1 MDSSIKKMRSLKDI
15 LLFFF
20 LLSFSNLNGQNI
32 ISGKIISLDSKNPI
46 KDVEI
51 FEKSFG
57 KLAQTNSKGF
67 FEFTTT
73 KNKLSLIFFAYN
85 YNVYEQSI
93 SINGDTIIN
102 TELLP
107 LSKELMEV
115 EITQRKQK
123 IFEIK
128 RLNDIEGTSIY
139 AGKKNEVILVN
150 QSMANLASNNA
161 RQIYSQISGLNIY
174 QNDDA
179 GLQLNIGGRGL
190 DPNRTAN
197 FNTRQNGYD
206 ISADVLGYP
215 ESYYAPA
222 SEGLE
227 EIQIVRGAASLQY
240 GTQFGGLV
248 NFIMKKPNLERSAEI
263 ISRNTF
269 GSNKLYT
276 NYTSLSGRVNKFS
289 YISFINYKKGDGFRP
304 NSKFESSNI
313 YTHIG
318 YEFNSKIKLSTEITF
333 LDYLAQQA
341 GGLSDVMFNQNP
353 LQSNRERN
361 WFKVGWLL
369 YNFQVF
375 YTPSKNNSLSLNLFG
390 LKANRYALGFRTN
403 RVSQI
408 DSFEERDL
416 IKSNFNNFGFEA
428 KYLKKYLLN
437 NHQSA
442 FLIGTKF
449 YKADNYSEQGPGSDN
464 IEPDF
469 NFDRLNYPHYN
480 NQSNYRYP
488 NLNIA
493 LFGENIF
500 KINQYLSI
508 TPGFR
513 LEHIKTESIGFYK
526 KINLDAADNVILDST
541 IYNNN
546 NNNRAFVLLG
556 TGISYKKG
564 IEIYGNIS
572 QNYRSVT
579 FADIS
584 IINPAFVISP
594 DIQDEKG
601 FTIDLGLRGDFKKIF
616 SYDISVFNLFYNNR
630 IGFVQKE
637 FDDGSVKSERGNVGD
652 ALIYGL
658 ETLVDININKL
669 ISNDENNIFTF
680 YINTSFINSEYI
692 DSDKNGIIGN
702 RVEFIPIINL
712 KSGVRLGYKNILTNL
727 QLTVLSDQFTDA
739 SNAVES
745 NLSGVI
751 GKIPS
756 YEVLDLSASYK
767 YKKLKFEFGIN
778 NILDNKYFTRRA
790 TGYPGPG
797 IIPSPNRNIYTT
809 IEIRL

>member
-1 MDSSIKKMRSLKDI
+1 MRFFKNI
-15 LLFFF
+15 LLISF
-20 LLSFSNLNGQNI
+20 LLSFNFLSGQNI
-32 ISGKIISLDSKNPI
+32 ISGKIISSESKQAI
-46 KDVEI
+46 KGVEI
-51 FEKSFG
+51 FEKNIG
-57 KLAQTNSKGF
+57 KIAQTNSEGF
-67 FEFTTT
+67 YEFST
-73 KNKLSLIFFAYN
+73 KKNNISLIFFAYN
-85 YNVYEQSI
+85 YNVYEQKLNF
-93 SINGDTIIN
+93 NGDTIIN
-102 TELLP
+102 KELLP
-107 LSKELMEV
+107 LSKQLMEV

-161 RQIYSQISGLNIY
+161 RQIYSQVSGLNIY

-227 EIQIVRGAASLQY
+227 EIQIIRGAASLQY

-248 NFIMKKPNLERSAEI
+248 NFIMKKPNLEKNTEI
-263 ISRNTF
+263 ISRNTI
-269 GSNKLYT
+269 GSNQLYT

-289 YISFINYKKGDGFRP
+289 YISFINYKRGNGFRP

-318 YEFNSKIKLSTEITF
+318 YELNSKLKLSTEITF

-341 GGLSDVMFNQNP
+341 GGLSDMMFNQNS

-416 IKSNFNNFGFEA
+416 IKSDFNNFGFEA

-449 YKADNYSEQGPGSDN
+449 YKADNYSEQGPGSDS

-469 NFDRLNYPHYN
+469 NFDISNYPNYN

-500 KINQYLSI
+500 KINNSLSI
-508 TPGFR
+508 TPGIRF
-513 LEHIKTESIGFYK
+513 EHIKTESIGFYK
-526 KINLDAADNVILDST
+526 KINLDGADNVILDST

-546 NNNRAFVLLG
+546 NNERKFVLFG
-556 TGISYKKG
+556 TGLSYKKDV
-564 IEIYGNIS
+564 EIYGNIS

-584 IINPAFVISP
+584 IINPAFVINP
-594 DIQDEKG
+594 NIKDEKG
-601 FTIDLGLRGDFKKIF
+601 FTIDLGIRGDFKNIF
-616 SYDISVFNLFYNNR
+616 SYDISGFNLFYNDR

-637 FDDGSVKSERGNVGD
+637 FEDGSVKSERGNVGD
-652 ALIYGL
+652 AKIYGL
-658 ETLVDININKL
+658 ETLIDININKL
-669 ISNDENNIFTF
+669 ISEGDNNIFTF
-680 YINTSFINSEYI
+680 YINTSFINSEYV

-702 RVEFIPIINL
+702 RVEFIPKINL
-712 KSGVRLGYKNILTNL
+712 KSGIRLGYKNILTNL
-727 QLTVLSDQFTDA
+727 QFTFLSEQFTDA

-751 GKIPS
+751 GQVPA
-756 YEVLDLSASYK
+756 YNVLDLSASYK

-778 NILDNKYFTRRA
+778 NMLDNKYFTRRA

>member
-1 MDSSIKKMRSLKDI
+1 MRFFKNI
-15 LLFFF
+15 LLISF
-20 LLSFSNLNGQNI
+20 LLSFNFLSGQNI
-32 ISGKIISLDSKNPI
+32 ISGKIISSESKQAI
-46 KDVEI
+46 KGVEI
-51 FEKSFG
+51 FEKNIG
-57 KLAQTNSKGF
+57 KIAQTNSEGF
-67 FEFTTT
+67 YEFST
-73 KNKLSLIFFAYN
+73 KKNNISLIFFAYN
-85 YNVYEQSI
+85 YNVYEQKLNF
-93 SINGDTIIN
+93 NGDTIIN
-102 TELLP
+102 KELLP
-107 LSKELMEV
+107 LSKQLMEV

-161 RQIYSQISGLNIY
+161 RQIYSQVSGLNIY

-227 EIQIVRGAASLQY
+227 EIQIIRGAASLQY

-248 NFIMKKPNLERSAEI
+248 NFIMKKPNLEKNTEI
-263 ISRNTF
+263 ISRNTI
-269 GSNKLYT
+269 GSNQLYT

-289 YISFINYKKGDGFRP
+289 YISFINYKRGNGFRP

-318 YEFNSKIKLSTEITF
+318 YELNSKLKLSTEITF

-341 GGLSDVMFNQNP
+341 GGLSDKMFNQNS

-416 IKSNFNNFGFEA
+416 IKSDFNNFGFEA

-449 YKADNYSEQGPGSDN
+449 YKADNYSEQGPGSDS

-469 NFDRLNYPHYN
+469 NFDISNYPNYN

-500 KINQYLSI
+500 KINNSLSI
-508 TPGFR
+508 TPGIRF
-513 LEHIKTESIGFYK
+513 EHIKTESIGFYK
-526 KINLDAADNVILDST
+526 KINLDGADNVILDST

-546 NNNRAFVLLG
+546 NNERKFVLFG
-556 TGISYKKG
+556 TGLSYKKDV
-564 IEIYGNIS
+564 EIYGNIS

-584 IINPAFVISP
+584 IINPAFVINP
-594 DIQDEKG
+594 NIKDEKG
-601 FTIDLGLRGDFKKIF
+601 FTIDLGIRGDFKNIF
-616 SYDISVFNLFYNNR
+616 SYDISGFNLFYNDR

-637 FDDGSVKSERGNVGD
+637 FEDGSVKSERGNVGD
-652 ALIYGL
+652 AKIYGL
-658 ETLVDININKL
+658 ETLIDININKL
-669 ISNDENNIFTF
+669 ISEVDNNIFTF
-680 YINTSFINSEYI
+680 YINTSFINSEYV

-702 RVEFIPIINL
+702 RVEFIPKINL
-712 KSGVRLGYKNILTNL
+712 KSGIRLGYKNILTNL
-727 QLTVLSDQFTDA
+727 QFTFLSEQFTDA

-751 GKIPS
+751 GQVPA
-756 YEVLDLSASYK
+756 YNVLDLSASYK

-778 NILDNKYFTRRA
+778 NMLDNKYFTRRA

>member
-1 MDSSIKKMRSLKDI
+1 MRFFKNI
-15 LLFFF
+15 LLISFI
-20 LLSFSNLNGQNI
+20 LSFNFLSSQNI
-32 ISGKIISLDSKNPI
+32 ISGKIISSESKQAI
-46 KDVEI
+46 KGVEI
-51 FEKSFG
+51 FEKNIG
-57 KLAQTNSKGF
+57 KIAQTNSEGF
-67 FEFTTT
+67 YEFST
-73 KNKLSLIFFAYN
+73 KKNNISLIFFAYN
-85 YNVYEQSI
+85 YNVYEQKLNF
-93 SINGDTIIN
+93 NGDTIIN
-102 TELLP
+102 KALLP
-107 LSKELMEV
+107 LSKQLIEV

-161 RQIYSQISGLNIY
+161 RQIYSQVSGLNIY

-227 EIQIVRGAASLQY
+227 EIQIIRGAASLQY

-248 NFIMKKPNLERSAEI
+248 NFIMKKPNLEKNTEI
-263 ISRNTF
+263 ISRNTI
-269 GSNKLYT
+269 GSNQLYT

-289 YISFINYKKGDGFRP
+289 YISFINYKRGNGFRP

-318 YEFNSKIKLSTEITF
+318 YEPNSKLKLSTEITF

-341 GGLSDVMFNQNP
+341 GGLSDMMFNQNS

-416 IKSNFNNFGFEA
+416 IKSDFNNFGFEA

-449 YKADNYSEQGPGSDN
+449 YKADNYSEQGPGSDS

-469 NFDRLNYPHYN
+469 NFDISNYPNYN

-500 KINQYLSI
+500 KINNSLSI
-508 TPGFR
+508 TPGIRF
-513 LEHIKTESIGFYK
+513 EHIKTESIGFYK
-526 KINLDAADNVILDST
+526 KINLDGADNVILDST

-546 NNNRAFVLLG
+546 NNERKFVLFG
-556 TGISYKKG
+556 TGLSYKKDV
-564 IEIYGNIS
+564 EIYGNIS

-584 IINPAFVISP
+584 IINPAFVINP
-594 DIQDEKG
+594 NIKDEKG
-601 FTIDLGLRGDFKKIF
+601 FTIDLGIRGDFKNIF
-616 SYDISVFNLFYNNR
+616 SYDISGFNLFYNDR

-637 FDDGSVKSERGNVGD
+637 FEDGSVKSERGNVGD
-652 ALIYGL
+652 AKIYGL
-658 ETLVDININKL
+658 ETLIDININKL
-669 ISNDENNIFTF
+669 ISEVDNNIFTF

-702 RVEFIPIINL
+702 RVEFIPKINL
-712 KSGVRLGYKNILTNL
+712 KSGIRLGYKNILTNL
-727 QLTVLSDQFTDA
+727 QFTVLSDQFTDA

-751 GKIPS
+751 GLIPS
-756 YEVLDLSASYK
+756 YNVLDLSASYK

-778 NILDNKYFTRRA
+778 NMLNNKYFTRRA

>member
-1 MDSSIKKMRSLKDI
+1 MRFFKNI
-15 LLFFF
+15 LLISF
-20 LLSFSNLNGQNI
+20 LLSFNFLSGQNI
-32 ISGKIISLDSKNPI
+32 ISGKIISSESKQAI
-46 KDVEI
+46 KGVEI
-51 FEKSFG
+51 FEKNIG
-57 KLAQTNSKGF
+57 KIAQTNSEGF
-67 FEFTTT
+67 YEFST
-73 KNKLSLIFFAYN
+73 KKNNISLIFFAYN
-85 YNVYEQSI
+85 YNVYEQKLNF
-93 SINGDTIIN
+93 NGDTIIN
-102 TELLP
+102 KELLP
-107 LSKELMEV
+107 LSKQLMEV

-161 RQIYSQISGLNIY
+161 RQIYSQVSGLNIY

-190 DPNRTAN
+190 DPHRTAN

-227 EIQIVRGAASLQY
+227 EIQIIRGAASLQY

-248 NFIMKKPNLERSAEI
+248 NFIMKKPNLEKNTEI
-263 ISRNTF
+263 ISRNTI
-269 GSNKLYT
+269 GSNQLYT

-289 YISFINYKKGDGFRP
+289 YISFINYKRGNGFRP

-318 YEFNSKIKLSTEITF
+318 YEPNSKLKLSTEITF

-341 GGLSDVMFNQNP
+341 GGLSDMMFNQNS

-416 IKSNFNNFGFEA
+416 IKSDFNNFGFEA

-449 YKADNYSEQGPGSDN
+449 YKADNYSEQGPGSDS

-469 NFDRLNYPHYN
+469 NFDISNYPNYN

-500 KINQYLSI
+500 KINNSLSI
-508 TPGFR
+508 TPGIRF
-513 LEHIKTESIGFYK
+513 EHIKTESIGFYK
-526 KINLDAADNVILDST
+526 KINLDGADNVILDST

-546 NNNRAFVLLG
+546 NNERKFVLFG
-556 TGISYKKG
+556 TGLSYKKDV
-564 IEIYGNIS
+564 EIYGNIS

-584 IINPAFVISP
+584 IINPAFVINP
-594 DIQDEKG
+594 NIKDEKG
-601 FTIDLGLRGDFKKIF
+601 FTIDLGIRGDFKNIF
-616 SYDISVFNLFYNNR
+616 SYDISGFNLFYNDR

-637 FDDGSVKSERGNVGD
+637 FEDGSVKSERGNVGD
-652 ALIYGL
+652 AKIYGL
-658 ETLVDININKL
+658 ETLIDININKL
-669 ISNDENNIFTF
+669 ISEVDNNIFTF
-680 YINTSFINSEYI
+680 YINTSFINSEYV

-702 RVEFIPIINL
+702 RVEFIPKINL
-712 KSGVRLGYKNILTNL
+712 KSGIRLGYKNILTNL
-727 QLTVLSDQFTDA
+727 QFTVLSDQFTDA

-751 GKIPS
+751 GQVPA
-756 YEVLDLSASYK
+756 YNVLDLSASYK

-778 NILDNKYFTRRA
+778 NMLDNKYFTRRA

>member
-1 MDSSIKKMRSLKDI
+1 MRFFKNI
-15 LLFFF
+15 LLISFI
-20 LLSFSNLNGQNI
+20 LSFSFLSSQNI
-32 ISGKIISLDSKNPI
+32 ISGKIISSESKQAI
-46 KDVEI
+46 KGVEI
-51 FEKSFG
+51 FEKNIG
-57 KLAQTNSKGF
+57 KIAQTNSEGF
-67 FEFTTT
+67 YEFST
-73 KNKLSLIFFAYN
+73 KKNNISLIFFAYN
-85 YNVYEQSI
+85 YNVYEQKLNF
-93 SINGDTIIN
+93 NGDTIIN
-102 TELLP
+102 KELLP
-107 LSKELMEV
+107 LSKQLMEV

-161 RQIYSQISGLNIY
+161 RQIYSQVSGLNIY

-227 EIQIVRGAASLQY
+227 EIQIIRGAASLQY

-248 NFIMKKPNLERSAEI
+248 NFIMKKPNLEKNTEI
-263 ISRNTF
+263 ISRNTI
-269 GSNKLYT
+269 GSNLLYT

-289 YISFINYKKGDGFRP
+289 YISFINYKRGNGFRP

-318 YEFNSKIKLSTEITF
+318 YELNSKLKLSTEITF

-341 GGLSDVMFNQNP
+341 GGLSDMMFNQNS

-416 IKSNFNNFGFEA
+416 IKSDFNNFGFEA

-449 YKADNYSEQGPGSDN
+449 YKADNYSEQGPGSDS

-469 NFDRLNYPHYN
+469 NFDISNYPNYN

-500 KINQYLSI
+500 KINNSISI
-508 TPGFR
+508 TPGIRF
-513 LEHIKTESIGFYK
+513 EHIKTESIGFYK
-526 KINLDAADNVILDST
+526 KINLDGADNVILDST

-546 NNNRAFVLLG
+546 NNERKFVLFG
-556 TGISYKKG
+556 TGLSYKKDV
-564 IEIYGNIS
+564 EIYGNIS

-584 IINPAFVISP
+584 IINPAFVINP
-594 DIQDEKG
+594 NIKDEKG
-601 FTIDLGLRGDFKKIF
+601 FTIDLGIRGDFKNIF
-616 SYDISVFNLFYNNR
+616 SYDISGFNLFYNDR

-637 FDDGSVKSERGNVGD
+637 FEDGSVKSERGNVGD
-652 ALIYGL
+652 AKIYGL
-658 ETLVDININKL
+658 ETLIDININKL
-669 ISNDENNIFTF
+669 ISEVDNNIFTF
-680 YINTSFINSEYI
+680 YINTSFINSEYV

-702 RVEFIPIINL
+702 RVEFIPKINL
-712 KSGVRLGYKNILTNL
+712 KSGIRLGYKNILTNL
-727 QLTVLSDQFTDA
+727 QFTFLSDQFTDA
-739 SNAVES
+739 SNALES

-751 GKIPS
+751 GLIPS
-756 YEVLDLSASYK
+756 YNVLDLSASYK

-778 NILDNKYFTRRA
+778 NMLDNKYFTRRA

>member
-1 MDSSIKKMRSLKDI
+1 MRFFKNI
-15 LLFFF
+15 LLISF
-20 LLSFSNLNGQNI
+20 LLSFNFLSGQNI
-32 ISGKIISLDSKNPI
+32 ISGKIISSESKQAI
-46 KDVEI
+46 KGVEI
-51 FEKSFG
+51 FEKNIG
-57 KLAQTNSKGF
+57 KIAQTNSEGF
-67 FEFTTT
+67 YEFST
-73 KNKLSLIFFAYN
+73 KKNNISLIFFAYN
-85 YNVYEQSI
+85 YNVYEQKL
-93 SINGDTIIN
+93 NFNADTIIN
-102 TELLP
+102 KELLP
-107 LSKELMEV
+107 LSKQLMEV

-161 RQIYSQISGLNIY
+161 RQIYSQVSGLNIY

-227 EIQIVRGAASLQY
+227 EIQIIRGAASLQY

-248 NFIMKKPNLERSAEI
+248 NFIMKKPNLEKNTEI
-263 ISRNTF
+263 ISRNTI
-269 GSNKLYT
+269 GSNQLYT

-289 YISFINYKKGDGFRP
+289 YISFINYKRGNGFRP

-318 YEFNSKIKLSTEITF
+318 YEPNSKLKLSTEITF

-341 GGLSDVMFNQNP
+341 GGLSDMMFNQNS

-416 IKSNFNNFGFEA
+416 IKSDFNNFGFEA

-449 YKADNYSEQGPGSDN
+449 YKADNYSEQGPGSDS

-469 NFDRLNYPHYN
+469 NFDISNYPNYN

-500 KINQYLSI
+500 KINNSLSI
-508 TPGFR
+508 TPGIRF
-513 LEHIKTESIGFYK
+513 EHIKTESIGFYK
-526 KINLDAADNVILDST
+526 KINLDGADNVILDST

-546 NNNRAFVLLG
+546 NNERKFVLFG
-556 TGISYKKG
+556 TGLSYKKD

-584 IINPAFVISP
+584 IINPAFVINP
-594 DIQDEKG
+594 NIKDEKG
-601 FTIDLGLRGDFKKIF
+601 FTIDLGIRGDFKNIF
-616 SYDISVFNLFYNNR
+616 SYDISGFNLFYNDR

-637 FDDGSVKSERGNVGD
+637 FEDGSVKSERGNVGD
-652 ALIYGL
+652 AKIYGL
-658 ETLVDININKL
+658 ETLIDININKL
-669 ISNDENNIFTF
+669 ISEGDNNIFTF
-680 YINTSFINSEYI
+680 YINTSFINSEYV

-702 RVEFIPIINL
+702 RVEFIPKINL
-712 KSGVRLGYKNILTNL
+712 KSGIRLGYKNILTNL
-727 QLTVLSDQFTDA
+727 QFTFLSDQFTDA

-751 GKIPS
+751 GQVPA
-756 YEVLDLSASYK
+756 YNVLDLSASYK

-778 NILDNKYFTRRA
+778 NMLDKKYFTRRA

>member
-1 MDSSIKKMRSLKDI
+1 MRFFKNI
-15 LLFFF
+15 LLISF
-20 LLSFSNLNGQNI
+20 LLSFNFLSGQNI
-32 ISGKIISLDSKNPI
+32 ISGKIISSESKQAI
-46 KDVEI
+46 KGVEI
-51 FEKSFG
+51 FEKNIG
-57 KLAQTNSKGF
+57 KIAQTNSEGF
-67 FEFTTT
+67 YEFST
-73 KNKLSLIFFAYN
+73 KKNNISLIFFAYN
-85 YNVYEQSI
+85 YNVYEQKLNFS
-93 SINGDTIIN
+93 GDTIIN
-102 TELLP
+102 KELLP
-107 LSKELMEV
+107 LSKQLMEV

-161 RQIYSQISGLNIY
+161 RQIYSQVSGLNIY

-227 EIQIVRGAASLQY
+227 EIQIIRGAASLQY

-248 NFIMKKPNLERSAEI
+248 NFIMKKPNLEKNTEI
-263 ISRNTF
+263 ISRNTI
-269 GSNKLYT
+269 GSNQLYT

-289 YISFINYKKGDGFRP
+289 YISFINYKRGNGFRP

-318 YEFNSKIKLSTEITF
+318 YELNSKLKLSTEITF
-333 LDYLAQQA
+333 LDYLSQQA
-341 GGLSDVMFNQNP
+341 GGLSDMMFNQNS

-416 IKSNFNNFGFEA
+416 IKSDFNNFGFEA

-449 YKADNYSEQGPGSDN
+449 YKADNYSEQGPGSDS

-469 NFDRLNYPHYN
+469 NFDISNYPNYN

-500 KINQYLSI
+500 KINNSLSI
-508 TPGFR
+508 TPGIRF
-513 LEHIKTESIGFYK
+513 EHIKTESIGFYK
-526 KINLDAADNVILDST
+526 KINLDGADNVILDST

-546 NNNRAFVLLG
+546 NNERKFVLVG
-556 TGISYKKG
+556 TGLSYKKDV
-564 IEIYGNIS
+564 EIYGNIS

-584 IINPAFVISP
+584 IINPAFVINP
-594 DIQDEKG
+594 NIKDEKG
-601 FTIDLGLRGDFKKIF
+601 FTIDLGIRGNFKNIF
-616 SYDISVFNLFYNNR
+616 SYDISGFNLFYNDR

-637 FDDGSVKSERGNVGD
+637 FEDGSVKSERGNVGD
-652 ALIYGL
+652 AKIYGL
-658 ETLVDININKL
+658 ETLIDININKL
-669 ISNDENNIFTF
+669 ISEVDNNIFTF
-680 YINTSFINSEYI
+680 YINTSFINSEYV

-702 RVEFIPIINL
+702 RVEFIPKINL
-712 KSGVRLGYKNILTNL
+712 KSGIRLGYKNILTNL
-727 QLTVLSDQFTDA
+727 QFTFLSDQFTDA
-739 SNAVES
+739 SNALES

-751 GKIPS
+751 GLIPS
-756 YEVLDLSASYK
+756 YNVLDLSASYK

-778 NILDNKYFTRRA
+778 NMLDNKYFTRRA

>member
-1 MDSSIKKMRSLKDI
+1 MRFFKNI
-15 LLFFF
+15 LLISF
-20 LLSFSNLNGQNI
+20 LLSFNFLSGQNI
-32 ISGKIISLDSKNPI
+32 ISGKIISSESKQAI
-46 KDVEI
+46 KGVEI
-51 FEKSFG
+51 FEKNIG
-57 KLAQTNSKGF
+57 KIAQTNSEGF
-67 FEFTTT
+67 YEFST
-73 KNKLSLIFFAYN
+73 KKNNISLIFFAYN
-85 YNVYEQSI
+85 YNVYEQKLNF
-93 SINGDTIIN
+93 NGDTVIN
-102 TELLP
+102 KELLP
-107 LSKELMEV
+107 LSKQLMEV

-161 RQIYSQISGLNIY
+161 RQIYSQVSGLNIY

-227 EIQIVRGAASLQY
+227 EIQIIRGAASLQY

-248 NFIMKKPNLERSAEI
+248 NFIMKKPNLEKNTEI
-263 ISRNTF
+263 ISRNTI
-269 GSNKLYT
+269 GSNQLYT

-289 YISFINYKKGDGFRP
+289 YISFINYKRGNGFRP

-318 YEFNSKIKLSTEITF
+318 YELNSKLKLSTEITF

-341 GGLSDVMFNQNP
+341 GGLSDMMFNQNS

-416 IKSNFNNFGFEA
+416 IKSDFNNFGFEA

-449 YKADNYSEQGPGSDN
+449 YKADNYSEQGPGSDS

-469 NFDRLNYPHYN
+469 NFDISNYPNYN

-500 KINQYLSI
+500 KINNSLSI
-508 TPGFR
+508 TPGIRF
-513 LEHIKTESIGFYK
+513 EHIKTESIGFYK
-526 KINLDAADNVILDST
+526 KINLDGADNVILDST

-546 NNNRAFVLLG
+546 NNERKFVLFG
-556 TGISYKKG
+556 TGLSYKKDV
-564 IEIYGNIS
+564 EIYGNIS

-584 IINPAFVISP
+584 IINPAFVINP
-594 DIQDEKG
+594 NIKDEKG
-601 FTIDLGLRGDFKKIF
+601 FTIDLGIRGDFKNIF
-616 SYDISVFNLFYNNR
+616 SYDISGFNLFYNDR

-637 FDDGSVKSERGNVGD
+637 FEDGSVKSERGNVGD
-652 ALIYGL
+652 AKIYGL
-658 ETLVDININKL
+658 ETLIDININKL
-669 ISNDENNIFTF
+669 ISEVDNNIFTF
-680 YINTSFINSEYI
+680 YINTSFINSEYV

-702 RVEFIPIINL
+702 RVEFIPKINL
-712 KSGVRLGYKNILTNL
+712 KSGIRLGYKNILTNL
-727 QLTVLSDQFTDA
+727 QFTFLSDQFTDA

-751 GKIPS
+751 GQVPA
-756 YEVLDLSASYK
+756 YNVLDLSASYK

-778 NILDNKYFTRRA
+778 NMLDNKYFTRRA

>member
-1 MDSSIKKMRSLKDI
+1 MRFFKSI
-15 LLFFF
+15 LLISF
-20 LLSFSNLNGQNI
+20 LLSFNFLSGQNI
-32 ISGKIISLDSKNPI
+32 ISGKIISSESKQAI
-46 KDVEI
+46 KGVEI
-51 FEKSFG
+51 FEKNIG
-57 KLAQTNSKGF
+57 KIAQTNSEGF
-67 FEFTTT
+67 YEFST
-73 KNKLSLIFFAYN
+73 KKNNISLIFFAYN
-85 YNVYEQSI
+85 YNVYEQKLNF
-93 SINGDTIIN
+93 NGDTIIN
-102 TELLP
+102 KELLP
-107 LSKELMEV
+107 LSKQLMEV

-161 RQIYSQISGLNIY
+161 RQIYSQVSGLNIY

-227 EIQIVRGAASLQY
+227 EIQIIRGAASLQY

-248 NFIMKKPNLERSAEI
+248 NFIMKKPNLEKNTEI
-263 ISRNTF
+263 ISRNTI
-269 GSNKLYT
+269 GSNQLYT

-289 YISFINYKKGDGFRP
+289 YISFINYKRGNGFRP

-318 YEFNSKIKLSTEITF
+318 YELNSKLKLSTEITF

-341 GGLSDVMFNQNP
+341 GGLSDMMFNQNS

-416 IKSNFNNFGFEA
+416 IKSDFNNFGFEA

-449 YKADNYSEQGPGSDN
+449 YKADNYSEQGPGSDS

-469 NFDRLNYPHYN
+469 NFDISNYPNYN

-500 KINQYLSI
+500 KINNSLSI
-508 TPGFR
+508 TPGIRF
-513 LEHIKTESIGFYK
+513 EHIKTESIGFYK
-526 KINLDAADNVILDST
+526 KINLDGADNVILDST

-546 NNNRAFVLLG
+546 NNERKFVLFG
-556 TGISYKKG
+556 TGLSYKKDV
-564 IEIYGNIS
+564 EIYGNIS

-584 IINPAFVISP
+584 IINPAFVINP
-594 DIQDEKG
+594 NIKDEKG
-601 FTIDLGLRGDFKKIF
+601 FTIDLGIRGDFKNIF
-616 SYDISVFNLFYNNR
+616 SYDISGFNLFYNDR

-637 FDDGSVKSERGNVGD
+637 FEDGSVKSERGNVGD
-652 ALIYGL
+652 AKIYGL
-658 ETLVDININKL
+658 ETLIDININKL
-669 ISNDENNIFTF
+669 ISEVDNNIFTF
-680 YINTSFINSEYI
+680 YINTSFINSEYV

-702 RVEFIPIINL
+702 RVEFIPKINL
-712 KSGVRLGYKNILTNL
+712 KSGIRLGYKNILTNL
-727 QLTVLSDQFTDA
+727 QFTFLSEQFTDA

-751 GKIPS
+751 GLIPS
-756 YEVLDLSASYK
+756 YNVLDLSASYK

-778 NILDNKYFTRRA
+778 NMLDNKYFTRRA

>member
-1 MDSSIKKMRSLKDI
+1 MRFFKNI
-15 LLFFF
+15 LLISF
-20 LLSFSNLNGQNI
+20 LLSFNFLSGQNI
-32 ISGKIISLDSKNPI
+32 ISGKIISSESKQAI
-46 KDVEI
+46 KGVEI
-51 FEKSFG
+51 FEKNIG
-57 KLAQTNSKGF
+57 KIAQTNSEGF
-67 FEFTTT
+67 YEFST
-73 KNKLSLIFFAYN
+73 KKNNISLIFFAYN
-85 YNVYEQSI
+85 YNVYEQKLNF
-93 SINGDTIIN
+93 NGDTIIN
-102 TELLP
+102 KELLP
-107 LSKELMEV
+107 LSKQLMEV

-161 RQIYSQISGLNIY
+161 RQIYSQVSGLNIY

-227 EIQIVRGAASLQY
+227 EIQIIRGAASLQY

-248 NFIMKKPNLERSAEI
+248 NFIMKKPNLEKNTEI
-263 ISRNTF
+263 ISRNTI
-269 GSNKLYT
+269 GSNQLYT

-289 YISFINYKKGDGFRP
+289 YISFINYKRGNGFRP

-318 YEFNSKIKLSTEITF
+318 YEPNSKLKLSTEITF

-341 GGLSDVMFNQNP
+341 GGLSDMMFNQNS

-416 IKSNFNNFGFEA
+416 IKSDFNNFGFEA

-449 YKADNYSEQGPGSDN
+449 YKADNYSEQGPGSDS

-469 NFDRLNYPHYN
+469 NFDISNYPNYN

-500 KINQYLSI
+500 KINNSLSI
-508 TPGFR
+508 TPGIRF
-513 LEHIKTESIGFYK
+513 EHIKTESIGFYK
-526 KINLDAADNVILDST
+526 KINLDGADNVILDST

-546 NNNRAFVLLG
+546 NNERKFVLFG
-556 TGISYKKG
+556 TGLSYKKDV
-564 IEIYGNIS
+564 EIYGNIS

-584 IINPAFVISP
+584 IINPAFVINP
-594 DIQDEKG
+594 NIKDEKG
-601 FTIDLGLRGDFKKIF
+601 FTIDLGIRGDFKNIF
-616 SYDISVFNLFYNNR
+616 SYDISGFNLFYNDR

-637 FDDGSVKSERGNVGD
+637 FEDGSVKSERGNVGD
-652 ALIYGL
+652 AKIYGL
-658 ETLVDININKL
+658 ETLIDININKL
-669 ISNDENNIFTF
+669 ISEVDNNIFTF
-680 YINTSFINSEYI
+680 YINTSFINSEYV

-702 RVEFIPIINL
+702 RVEFIPKINL
-712 KSGVRLGYKNILTNL
+712 KSGIRLGYKNILTNL
-727 QLTVLSDQFTDA
+727 QFTVLSDQFTDA

-751 GKIPS
+751 GQVPA
-756 YEVLDLSASYK
+756 YNVLDLSASYK

-778 NILDNKYFTRRA
+778 NMLDKKYFTRRA

>member
-1 MDSSIKKMRSLKDI
+1 MRFFKNI
-15 LLFFF
+15 LLISF
-20 LLSFSNLNGQNI
+20 LLSFNFLSGQNI
-32 ISGKIISLDSKNPI
+32 ISGKIISSESKQAI
-46 KDVEI
+46 KGVEI
-51 FEKSFG
+51 FEKNIG
-57 KLAQTNSKGF
+57 KIAQTNSEGF
-67 FEFTTT
+67 YEFST
-73 KNKLSLIFFAYN
+73 KKNNISLIFFAYN
-85 YNVYEQSI
+85 YNVYEQKLNF
-93 SINGDTIIN
+93 NGDTIIN
-102 TELLP
+102 KELLP
-107 LSKELMEV
+107 LSKQLMEV

-161 RQIYSQISGLNIY
+161 RQIYSQVSGLNIY

-227 EIQIVRGAASLQY
+227 EIQIIRGAASLQY

-248 NFIMKKPNLERSAEI
+248 NFIMKKPNLEKNTEI
-263 ISRNTF
+263 ISRNTI
-269 GSNKLYT
+269 GSNQLYT

-289 YISFINYKKGDGFRP
+289 YISFINYKRGNGFRP

-318 YEFNSKIKLSTEITF
+318 YELNSKLKLSTEITF

-341 GGLSDVMFNQNP
+341 GGLSDKMFNQNS

-416 IKSNFNNFGFEA
+416 IKSDFNNFGFEA

-449 YKADNYSEQGPGSDN
+449 YKADNYSEQGPGSDS

-469 NFDRLNYPHYN
+469 NFDISNYPNYN

-500 KINQYLSI
+500 KINNSLSI
-508 TPGFR
+508 TPGIRF
-513 LEHIKTESIGFYK
+513 EHIKTESIGFYK
-526 KINLDAADNVILDST
+526 KINLDGADNVILDST

-546 NNNRAFVLLG
+546 NNERKFVLFG
-556 TGISYKKG
+556 TGLSYKKDV
-564 IEIYGNIS
+564 EIYGNIS

-584 IINPAFVISP
+584 IINPAFVINP
-594 DIQDEKG
+594 NIKDEKG
-601 FTIDLGLRGDFKKIF
+601 FTIDLGIRGNFKNIF
-616 SYDISVFNLFYNNR
+616 SYDISGFNLFYNDR

-637 FDDGSVKSERGNVGD
+637 FEDGSVKSERGNVGD
-652 ALIYGL
+652 AKIYGL
-658 ETLVDININKL
+658 ETLIDININKL
-669 ISNDENNIFTF
+669 ISEGDNNIFTF
-680 YINTSFINSEYI
+680 YINTSFINSEYV

-702 RVEFIPIINL
+702 RVEFIPKINL
-712 KSGVRLGYKNILTNL
+712 KSGIRLGYKNILTNL
-727 QLTVLSDQFTDA
+727 QFTFLSEQFTDA

-751 GKIPS
+751 GLIPS
-756 YEVLDLSASYK
+756 YNVLDLSASYK

-778 NILDNKYFTRRA
+778 NMLDNKYFTRRA

>member
-1 MDSSIKKMRSLKDI
+1 MRFFKNI
-15 LLFFF
+15 LLISF
-20 LLSFSNLNGQNI
+20 LLSFNFLSGQNI
-32 ISGKIISLDSKNPI
+32 ISGKIISSESKQAI
-46 KDVEI
+46 KGVEI
-51 FEKSFG
+51 FEKNIG
-57 KLAQTNSKGF
+57 KIAQTNSEGF
-67 FEFTTT
+67 YEFAT
-73 KNKLSLIFFAYN
+73 KKNNISLIFFAYN
-85 YNVYEQSI
+85 YNVYEQKLNF
-93 SINGDTIIN
+93 NGDTVIN
-102 TELLP
+102 KELLP
-107 LSKELMEV
+107 LSKQLMEV

-161 RQIYSQISGLNIY
+161 RQIYSQVSGLNIY

-227 EIQIVRGAASLQY
+227 EIQIIRGAASLQY

-248 NFIMKKPNLERSAEI
+248 NFIMKKPNLEKNTEI
-263 ISRNTF
+263 ISRNTI
-269 GSNKLYT
+269 GSNQLYT
-276 NYTSLSGRVNKFS
+276 NYTALSGRINKFS
-289 YISFINYKKGDGFRP
+289 YISFINYKRGNGFRP

-318 YEFNSKIKLSTEITF
+318 YELNSKLKLSTEITF

-341 GGLSDVMFNQNP
+341 GGLSDMMFNQNS

-416 IKSNFNNFGFEA
+416 IKSDFNNFGFEA

-449 YKADNYSEQGPGSDN
+449 YKADNYSEQGPGSDS

-469 NFDRLNYPHYN
+469 NFDISNYPNYN

-500 KINQYLSI
+500 KINNSLSI
-508 TPGFR
+508 TPGIRF
-513 LEHIKTESIGFYK
+513 EHIKTESIGFYK
-526 KINLDAADNVILDST
+526 KINLDGADNVILDST

-546 NNNRAFVLLG
+546 NNERKFVLFG
-556 TGISYKKG
+556 TGLSYKKD

-594 DIQDEKG
+594 NIKDEKG
-601 FTIDLGLRGDFKKIF
+601 FTIDLGIRGEFKNIF
-616 SYDISVFNLFYNNR
+616 SYDISGFNLFYNDR

-637 FDDGSVKSERGNVGD
+637 FEDGSVKSERGNVGD
-652 ALIYGL
+652 AKIYGL
-658 ETLVDININKL
+658 ETLIDININKL
-669 ISNDENNIFTF
+669 ISEVDNNIFTF
-680 YINTSFINSEYI
+680 YINTSFINSEYV

-702 RVEFIPIINL
+702 RVEFIPKINL
-712 KSGVRLGYKNILTNL
+712 KSGIRLGYKNILTNL
-727 QLTVLSDQFTDA
+727 QFTVLSDQFTDA
-739 SNAVES
+739 SNSVES

-751 GKIPS
+751 GQVPA
-756 YEVLDLSASYK
+756 YNVLDLSASYK

-778 NILDNKYFTRRA
+778 NMLDNKYFTRRA

>member
-1 MDSSIKKMRSLKDI
+1 MRFFKNI
-15 LLFFF
+15 LLISF
-20 LLSFSNLNGQNI
+20 LLSFNFLSGQNI
-32 ISGKIISLDSKNPI
+32 ISGKIISSESKQAI
-46 KDVEI
+46 KGVEI
-51 FEKSFG
+51 FEKNIG
-57 KLAQTNSKGF
+57 KIAQTNSEGF
-67 FEFTTT
+67 YEFST
-73 KNKLSLIFFAYN
+73 KKNNISLIFFAYN
-85 YNVYEQSI
+85 YNVYEQKLNF
-93 SINGDTIIN
+93 NGDTIIN
-102 TELLP
+102 KELLP
-107 LSKELMEV
+107 LSKQLMEV

-161 RQIYSQISGLNIY
+161 RQIYSQVSGLNIY

-227 EIQIVRGAASLQY
+227 EIQIIRGAASLQY

-248 NFIMKKPNLERSAEI
+248 NFIMKKPNLEKNTEI
-263 ISRNTF
+263 ISRNTI
-269 GSNKLYT
+269 GSNQLYT

-289 YISFINYKKGDGFRP
+289 YISFINYKRGNGFRP

-318 YEFNSKIKLSTEITF
+318 YELNSKLKLSTEITF

-341 GGLSDVMFNQNP
+341 GGLSDMMFNQNS

-416 IKSNFNNFGFEA
+416 IKSDFNNFGFEA

-449 YKADNYSEQGPGSDN
+449 YKADNYSEQGPGSDS

-469 NFDRLNYPHYN
+469 NFDISNYPNYN

-500 KINQYLSI
+500 KINNSLSI
-508 TPGFR
+508 TPGIRF
-513 LEHIKTESIGFYK
+513 EHIKTESIGFYK
-526 KINLDAADNVILDST
+526 KINLDGADNVILDST

-546 NNNRAFVLLG
+546 NNERKFVLFG
-556 TGISYKKG
+556 TGLSYKKDV
-564 IEIYGNIS
+564 EIYGNIS

-584 IINPAFVISP
+584 IINPAFVINP
-594 DIQDEKG
+594 NIKDEKG
-601 FTIDLGLRGDFKKIF
+601 FTIDLGIRGDFKNIF
-616 SYDISVFNLFYNNR
+616 SYDISGFNLFYNDR

-637 FDDGSVKSERGNVGD
+637 FEDGSVKSERGNVGD
-652 ALIYGL
+652 AKIYGL
-658 ETLVDININKL
+658 ETLIDININKL
-669 ISNDENNIFTF
+669 ISEVDNNIFTF
-680 YINTSFINSEYI
+680 YINTSFINSEYV

-702 RVEFIPIINL
+702 RVEFIPKINL
-712 KSGVRLGYKNILTNL
+712 KSGIRLGYKNILTNL
-727 QLTVLSDQFTDA
+727 QFTFLSDQFTDA

-751 GKIPS
+751 GLIPS
-756 YEVLDLSASYK
+756 YNVLDLSASYK

-778 NILDNKYFTRRA
+778 NMLDNKYFTRRA

>member
-1 MDSSIKKMRSLKDI
+1 MRFFKNI
-15 LLFFF
+15 LLISF
-20 LLSFSNLNGQNI
+20 LLSFNFLSGQNI
-32 ISGKIISLDSKNPI
+32 ISGKIISSESKQAI
-46 KDVEI
+46 KGVEI
-51 FEKSFG
+51 FEKNIG
-57 KLAQTNSKGF
+57 KIAQTNSEGF
-67 FEFTTT
+67 YEFST
-73 KNKLSLIFFAYN
+73 KKNNISLIFFAYN
-85 YNVYEQSI
+85 YNVYEQKLNF
-93 SINGDTIIN
+93 NGDTIIN
-102 TELLP
+102 KELLP
-107 LSKELMEV
+107 LSKQLMEV

-161 RQIYSQISGLNIY
+161 RQIYSQVSGLNIY

-227 EIQIVRGAASLQY
+227 EIQIIRGAASLQY

-248 NFIMKKPNLERSAEI
+248 NFIMKKPNLEKNTEI
-263 ISRNTF
+263 ISRNTI
-269 GSNKLYT
+269 GSNQLYT

-289 YISFINYKKGDGFRP
+289 YISFINYKRGNGFRP

-318 YEFNSKIKLSTEITF
+318 YELNSKLKLSTEITF

-341 GGLSDVMFNQNP
+341 WGLSDMMFNQNS

-416 IKSNFNNFGFEA
+416 IKSDFNNFGFEA

-449 YKADNYSEQGPGSDN
+449 YKADNYSEQGPGSDS

-469 NFDRLNYPHYN
+469 NFDISNYPNYN

-500 KINQYLSI
+500 KINNSLSI
-508 TPGFR
+508 TPGIRF
-513 LEHIKTESIGFYK
+513 EHIKTESIGFYK
-526 KINLDAADNVILDST
+526 KINLDGADNVILDST

-546 NNNRAFVLLG
+546 NNERKFVLFG
-556 TGISYKKG
+556 TGLSYKKDV
-564 IEIYGNIS
+564 EIYGNIS

-584 IINPAFVISP
+584 IINPAFVINP
-594 DIQDEKG
+594 NIKDEKG
-601 FTIDLGLRGDFKKIF
+601 FTIDLGIRGDFKNIF
-616 SYDISVFNLFYNNR
+616 SYDISGFNLFYNDR

-637 FDDGSVKSERGNVGD
+637 FEDGSVKSERGNVGD
-652 ALIYGL
+652 AKIYGL
-658 ETLVDININKL
+658 ETLIDININKL
-669 ISNDENNIFTF
+669 ISEVDNNIFTF
-680 YINTSFINSEYI
+680 YINTSFINSEYV

-702 RVEFIPIINL
+702 RVEFIPKINL
-712 KSGVRLGYKNILTNL
+712 KSGIRLGYKNILTNL
-727 QLTVLSDQFTDA
+727 QFTVLSDQFTDA

-751 GKIPS
+751 GQVPA
-756 YEVLDLSASYK
+756 YNVLDLSASYK

-778 NILDNKYFTRRA
+778 NMLDNKYFTRRA

>member
-1 MDSSIKKMRSLKDI
+1 MRFFKNI
-15 LLFFF
+15 LLISF
-20 LLSFSNLNGQNI
+20 LLSFNFLSGQNI
-32 ISGKIISLDSKNPI
+32 ISGKIISSESKQAI
-46 KDVEI
+46 KGVEI
-51 FEKSFG
+51 FEKNIG
-57 KLAQTNSKGF
+57 KIAQTNSEGF
-67 FEFTTT
+67 YEFST
-73 KNKLSLIFFAYN
+73 KKNNISLIFFAYN
-85 YNVYEQSI
+85 YNVYEQKLNF
-93 SINGDTIIN
+93 NGDTIIN
-102 TELLP
+102 KELLP
-107 LSKELMEV
+107 LSKQLMEV

-161 RQIYSQISGLNIY
+161 RQIYSQVSGLNIY

-227 EIQIVRGAASLQY
+227 EIQIIRGAASLQY

-248 NFIMKKPNLERSAEI
+248 NFIMKKPNLEKNTEI
-263 ISRNTF
+263 ISRNTI
-269 GSNKLYT
+269 GSNQLYT

-289 YISFINYKKGDGFRP
+289 YISFINYKRGNGFRP

-318 YEFNSKIKLSTEITF
+318 YELNSKLKLSTEITF

-341 GGLSDVMFNQNP
+341 GGLSDMMFNQNS

-416 IKSNFNNFGFEA
+416 IKSDFNNFGFEA

-449 YKADNYSEQGPGSDN
+449 YKADNYSEQGPGSDS

-469 NFDRLNYPHYN
+469 NFDISNYPNYN

-500 KINQYLSI
+500 KINNSLSI
-508 TPGFR
+508 TPGIRF
-513 LEHIKTESIGFYK
+513 EHIKTESIGFYK
-526 KINLDAADNVILDST
+526 KINLDGADNVILDST

-546 NNNRAFVLLG
+546 NNERKFVLFG
-556 TGISYKKG
+556 TGLSYKKDV
-564 IEIYGNIS
+564 EIYGNIS

-584 IINPAFVISP
+584 IINPAFVINP
-594 DIQDEKG
+594 NIKDEKG
-601 FTIDLGLRGDFKKIF
+601 FTIDLGIRGDFKNIF
-616 SYDISVFNLFYNNR
+616 SYDISGFNLFYNDR

-637 FDDGSVKSERGNVGD
+637 FEDGSVKSERGNVGD
-652 ALIYGL
+652 AKIYGL
-658 ETLVDININKL
+658 ETLIDININKL
-669 ISNDENNIFTF
+669 ISEGDNNIFTF
-680 YINTSFINSEYI
+680 YINTSFINSEYV

-702 RVEFIPIINL
+702 RVEFIPKINL
-712 KSGVRLGYKNILTNL
+712 KSGIRLGYKNILTNL
-727 QLTVLSDQFTDA
+727 QFTFLSDQFTDA

-751 GKIPS
+751 GQVPA
-756 YEVLDLSASYK
+756 YNVLDLSASYK

-778 NILDNKYFTRRA
+778 NMLDNKYFTRRA